1 MKINLSLK
9 YWSKHKKRAFSVI
22 FAIAVSMAALICAT
36 FLARSSSVAYLESQ
50 LDIGGNYDVI
60 FPKIAENW
68 LAYYKNDDR
77 FSAAG
82 TLYRSGKIFSPTG
95 TEFFFGALDNNTAVD
110 LYHSTPETG
119 RYPQKSGEITACH
132 SFFEAN
138 GCYPE
143 IGATLF
149 LTLYDQ
155 DGVYFKEGE
164 FTIVGILDDKNTRV
178 LFEKDDYV
186 FPQVFLSLEDIP
198 QNSDQDLIADYALSA
213 DIRHMK
219 EEFQEQEIEF
229 YDGTRIM
236 MMNTVALVPITE
248 ISEKNLYDFLGV
260 AHKDFYA
267 YALIPIFSSVV
278 LFVAFVSICNAVS
291 TSLSERKYQLAM
303 LRCIGMDNVNVMKM
317 ALTESLCMVL
327 AGMGIGFILGIA
339 AYVIILAIQGTF
351 LNLNV
356 YPAFSVN
363 PVIEATTV
371 NPYLFPTA
379 VCFVCSFSAILIP
392 YLIQLHKS
400 PTEGLRSN
408 SPAAPKRILIIKNKS
423 YILGKLSG
431 GLQQNLSLFIIVI
444 VVVWSSVFGYSYFSA
459 QSVVDNQTYQLML
472 ENSRLMGLDYLA
484 ERDFY
489 TATCGNA
496 QLNRH
501 GSGISPELAEKI
513 AAFDSVKSFFAC
525 IEARS
530 TKAFFSADELSDEAL
545 MTLSSVNLDNSIPE
559 GLEELYEKSLRT
571 QGYLDSEVLF
581 NIPTIGVSDSELE
594 FLAEYI
600 ADGNINM
607 EKLRSGE
614 EVLILRTTGTDPFSV
629 GQTLSMTD
637 VVIDDPIIEEYD
649 FTTGYVPD
657 GYEPHFYYDYT
668 DYTDMANMPG
678 YAFGT
683 RCDYTV
689 TVGGHIEI
697 SDHDIAQFFQTQG
710 LIGDCGFNILCS
722 EIAFS
727 KWGLPDRNYTKL
739 GVSLEDHAHIAD
751 FEKLWYSIM
760 GNSKDISS
768 TSQAFIIRQ
777 MNNVEASNISIF
789 FSIIAI
795 VVILGLVGMS
805 NSINLRVRRQL
816 HAYSILRA
824 VGYSKADLVFMILR
838 QGLIYVLIASITSFI
853 PLWIF
858 ELFRKKAIVY
868 AASDPGV
875 ILAENGRFNIP
886 WYSLFPKR
894 IELFDQPLILIV
906 PMIFII
912 VCFIILISNV
922 LPAIWV
928 VRKNITDA
936 LKNDDF

>member
-9 YWSKHKKRAFSVI
+9 YWRKHKKRAFSVI

-50 LDIGGNYDVI
+50 LDLSGNYDVI
-60 FPKIAENW
+60 FPKIAADW
-68 LAYYKNDDR
+68 LSYYKNDDR

-82 TLYRSGKIFSPTG
+82 TLYRSGKIISPTG
-95 TEFFFGALDNNTAVD
+95 TEFCFGALDDPAID
-110 LYHSTPETG
+110 LYHSTPEDG
-119 RYPQKSGEITACH
+119 RYPQKSGEITACR

-143 IGATLF
+143 IGAALF
-149 LTLYDQ
+149 LTLYDK
-155 DGVYFKEGE
+155 DNLLFKECE

-198 QNSDQDLIADYALSA
+198 QNSEQDLMADYAFSA
-213 DIRHMK
+213 DISQMK
-219 EEFQEQEIEF
+219 DEFREREIEF
-229 YDGTRIM
+229 FDGSRIM

-248 ISEKNLYDFLGV
+248 ISEKNLYDTLGV

-291 TSLSERKYQLAM
+291 TSLSERKHQFAM
-303 LRCIGMDNVNVMKM
+303 LRCIGMGNDSVMKM
-317 ALTESLCMVL
+317 ALTESFCMVL

-339 AYVIILAIQGTF
+339 VYVLILVIQSAF

-371 NPYLFPTA
+371 NPYLFPAA

-472 ENSRLMGLDYLA
+472 ENSRLMEFDYLA
-484 ERDFY
+484 ERSFY
-489 TATCGNA
+489 AANCGNA

-501 GSGISPELAEKI
+501 SSGISPKLAAEI
-513 AAFDSVKSFFAC
+513 ATFDSVKSFSAC

-530 TKAFFSADELSDEAL
+530 TKAVFSVDELIDEAL
-545 MTLSSVNLDNSIPE
+545 MTLSSVNLDNNVQE
-559 GLEELYEKSLRT
+559 GLEELNEKSLST
-571 QGYLDSEVLF
+571 QGYLEDEVLF
-581 NIPTIGVSDSELE
+581 NIPTIGVSDRELE
-594 FLAEYI
+594 FLSKYI
-600 ADGNINM
+600 VDGSINM
-607 EKLRSGE
+607 EKLHSGE
-614 EVLILRTTGTDPFSV
+614 EVLILITTGTDPFSV

-668 DYTDMANMPG
+668 DNADMTNMPG
-678 YAFGT
+678 YAFGA
-683 RCDYTV
+683 RCDYEV

-697 SDHDIAQFFQTQG
+697 SDKDIAQFFQTQG

-722 EIAFS
+722 ENAFS
-727 KWGLPDRNYTKL
+727 KWGMPDRNYTKL

-777 MNNVEASNISIF
+777 MNNVEAANMSIF

-816 HAYSILRA
+816 HAYSVLRA
-824 VGYSKADLVFMILR
+824 VGCSKAGLVFMILR
-838 QGLIYVLIASITSFI
+838 QGLIYVLIGSITSFL

-858 ELFRKKAIVY
+858 EQFRKKAIAY
-868 AASDPGV
+868 AAQGSSMMLP
-875 ILAENGRFNIP
+875 ENGRFNIP
-886 WYSLFPKR
+886 WHALFPTR
-894 IELFDQPLILIV
+894 IELFDQPLILIIPTV
-906 PMIFII
+906 FLI